1 MIIKT
6 TPHPRPALPRIGHE
20 IPDDGLWKWWKGC
33 WYLPSV
39 PEITVQPVRIGAGT
53 LWHTC
58 FEGQHVKALDYAR
71 TSQLARE
78 MAYEHFDTM
87 FDL

>member
-1 MIIKT
+1 MITNT
-6 TPHPRPALPRIGHE
+6 TPHPQAVRPRFGYE
-20 IPDDGLWKWWKGC
+20 IPNDDTWKWWRDH
-33 WYLPSV
+33 WYLPTV
-39 PEITVQPVRIGAGT
+39 PEITVRPVRIGTVT

-58 FEGQHVKALDYAR
+58 FEGQHVKALDYAY

-78 MAYEHFDTM
+78 VAYEHFDTM